1 MNTIK
6 RKSEHSLSLACN
18 SDITTPYHYHSGLVT
33 FHDLILVYLVGWFA
47 QGSKTQVAC
56 DSIWAGVWLCG
67 AVFHSKLETFPF
79 KVK

>member
-6 RKSEHSLSLACN
+6 RKSEHGLSLACN

-33 FHDLILVYLVGWFA
+33 SHDLILVWLAGLLA

-56 DSIWAGVWLCG
+56 DSIRAGVWLCQE
-67 AVFHSKLETFPF
+67 VFTFVPS
-79 KVK
+79 